1 MLHVN
6 NCTSRWLNFLNAPKP
21 TDSLSSCTVGK
32 QRMTWFSPVFTSF
45 SSQLSSHCHLYL
57 FLIPCENNI
66 KLYCIFWKRFF
77 LGITEMVSSSGILSK
92 SLDGQARVCSSSH
105 RRVSQWKKASF
116 LDVELLNNYETTI
129 DYSHFRETGMK
140 QKRYDRVWKDC
151 WCKFDITLSCVQGKF
166 IARDPSDPPL
176 DKDGNYR

>member
-32 QRMTWFSPVFTSF
+32 QRMTWFSSVFTLS
-45 SSQLSSHCHLYL
+45 SSQSST
-57 FLIPCENNI
+57 FLIVYHSSCV
-66 KLYCIFWKRFF
+66 LSKRFS

-105 RRVSQWKKASF
+105 RGVSQWKKASF
-116 LDVELLNNYETTI
+116 LNAELLNNSETTI
-129 DYSHFRETGMK
+129 DFSHFRETGMK